1 MIESRLS
8 YTWQKIIYWFVF
20 IVFVLI
26 LSDVFLLQVHDTK
39 DSIDNFTGET
49 QYSGRHRWNIIYL
62 NTKAGLKIPLPE
74 EGNYNI
80 ADTCRLT
87 VNKGFFTN
95 KPVSVDI
102 IEGTY
107 HHHYLT
113 SILDRTDGSVII
125 TVSMILL
132 LISTTLIWIIKK
144 TIIEILLFML
154 LFVELFFVI
163 EIWI

>member
-1 MIESRLS
+1 MIKSLLS

-20 IVFVLI
+20 IVLVLI

-39 DSIDNFTGET
+39 DSIGNFTSEG
-49 QYSGRHRWNIIYL
+49 QYRLNYSWKIIYL
-62 NTKAGLKIPLPE
+62 NTKSGLKIPLPE
-74 EGNYNI
+74 DGNYNI

-95 KPVSVDI
+95 KPVSLDI

-113 SILDRTDGSVII
+113 SIMDRTDGSVII

-132 LISTTLIWIIKK
+132 LISTTLLWIIKK
-144 TIIEILLFML
+144 TINEILLFML
-154 LFVELFFVI
+154 LFVELFFVV
-163 EIWI
+163 EILI